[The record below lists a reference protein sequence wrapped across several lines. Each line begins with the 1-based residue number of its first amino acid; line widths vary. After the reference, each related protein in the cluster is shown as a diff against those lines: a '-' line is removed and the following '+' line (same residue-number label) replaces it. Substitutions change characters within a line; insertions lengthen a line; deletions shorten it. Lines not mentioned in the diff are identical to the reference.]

1 MQLPCRALVGESWE
15 MSGAE
20 RQRPDHK
27 QSSRSEE
34 AEVYP
39 EKLWGVPLYLRNSK
53 EIRFVTC

>member
-1 MQLPCRALVGESWE
+1 

-20 RQRPDHK
+20 SRGLIMNS

-39 EKLWGVPLYLRNSK
+39 EKLWGIPLYLRNSK

>member
-1 MQLPCRALVGESWE
+1 

-53 EIRFVTC
+53 EIRFVTG